1 MENDVTQEQL
11 WAEELALREG
21 TAEKPL
27 PADKPETQ
35 VESKQEET
43 ETDPAPAPEQ
53 AKDEPAKPTT
63 EEQLASALAEI
74 EKLKTRQRNVEGH
87 IGGLND
93 QQKAIKEQLQAAR
106 SAAAEVKDAPTPDQ
120 LKAAASNPQEWEQLK
135 EEFPEWSKATEG
147 FLNAKLSGL
156 KAGADEATVQRL
168 VGEAVEKTKG
178 ELTQKIV
185 DTALNAVF
193 PGWKADINTP
203 EFAEWVNTQASDVQ
217 ALAASDDIGD
227 AARMLSL
234 YRESKKA
241 NPAQQI
247 LDQRKQK
254 LQASV
259 AAPRGSTKVTQAK
272 TWDQMSPEERWNYE
286 AKQREKERA

>member
-1 MENDVTQEQL
+1 MENDKTPEQL
-11 WAEELALREG
+11 WAEELAAREG

-27 PADKPETQ
+27 PQE
-35 VESKQEET
+35 KQ
-43 ETDPAPAPEQ
+43 
-53 AKDEPAKPTT
+53 DEPAVAEQAEPEVQATEKPAEPPKPTT
-63 EEQLASALAEI
+63 EELLQQALDRVA
-74 EKLKTRQRNVEGH
+74 KLEGRTRNVEGH

-93 QQKAIKEQLQAAR
+93 QQKAIKEQLSAAR
-106 SAAAEVKDAPTPDQ
+106 SAAAEVKDAPTQDQ
-120 LKAAASNPQEWEQLK
+120 LKAAVSNPEEWEKLK
-135 EEFPEWSKATEG
+135 EDFPEWSRATEG
-147 FLNAKLSGL
+147 FLNAKLSGI

-178 ELTQKIV
+178 ELTQTIV
-185 DTALNAVF
+185 DSALNAVF

-203 EFAEWVNTQASDVQ
+203 EFADWMKAQDQETQ

-259 AAPRGSTKVTQAK
+259 AAPRGSAKVVQAK
-272 TWDQMSPEERWNYE
+272 TWEQMTPDERWNYE